1 MNARELA
8 RQTTRAGAAAL
19 PVATLGGALV
29 GAAIAATSREGG
41 EALAWLARRGP
52 AAIGPIT
59 AALCVAAPIGAR
71 MAGDVATLRAGDT
84 LLWLRAS
91 GHSALRHVAL
101 PRILAALLVLP
112 LAALLCSAA
121 LFGAASLVAAPRGA
135 AATPLAAVTTS
146 ALGVGSLAAAGFG
159 AALATAACAVGFATR
174 TGVARA
180 ASRGAAAAL
189 LVVVAIG
196 ACWIAG
202 RMA

>member
-8 RQTTRAGAAAL
+8 RQTTRAGVAAL

-29 GAAIAATSREGG
+29 GASIAVTSRETAD
-41 EALAWLARRGP
+41 ALTWLARRGP
-52 AAIGPIT
+52 VVIGPIT

-71 MAGDVATLRAGDT
+71 MAGDVAALRAGET

-91 GHSALRHVAL
+91 GHSVLRHVAL
-101 PRILAALLVLP
+101 PRIVAASLVLP
-112 LAALLCSAA
+112 IAALLCSGA

-135 AATPLAAVTTS
+135 SATPLSAVTTS

-159 AALATAACAVGFATR
+159 AVLAAVACAVGLATR

-189 LVVVAIG
+189 LAVVAIG

-202 RMA
+202 HAA